1 VAIWNSLAG
10 VTPVKKFKDGKA
22 AVNQIW
28 ARIQRLGERAEPK
41 AEQPAKGKT
50 ERKAKGGAQ
59 GAKGAPAK
67 GKSGKKAAASKK
79 TPKGA
84 KAAAKPAEPE
94 RRRVNGDG
102 PVRREMKRVRQLAGS
117 TIGYAYSGRVPA
129 ARPATD
135 YTARVIPQH
144 SGIAVPLEARILW
157 QR

>member
-1 VAIWNSLAG
+1 LAIWNSLAG

-28 ARIQRLGERAEPK
+28 ARIQRLGESAEPK

-67 GKSGKKAAASKK
+67 GKSGKTASKK

-94 RRRVNGDG
+94 RRRRQ
-102 PVRREMKRVRQLAGS
+102 RRLVQCG
-117 TIGYAYSGRVPA
+117 GR
-129 ARPATD
+129 
-135 YTARVIPQH
+135 
-144 SGIAVPLEARILW
+144 
-157 QR
+157 